1 MKLPT
6 RTTRARCSSCGEASS
21 LAPDASVGILVTGP
35 HRPFI
40 QVQRALGQFEVE
52 VIKVAIIVDPDEGVG
67 LRRLGNVTLLTI
79 RELADLRRVLFSGAL
94 S

>member
-1 MKLPT
+1 M
-6 RTTRARCSSCGEASS
+6 
-21 LAPDASVGILVTGP
+21 
-35 HRPFI
+35 
-40 QVQRALGQFEVE
+40 
-52 VIKVAIIVDPDEGVG
+52 IKVAIIVDPDEGVG